1 MIGFLFL
8 LRNIEKKCTFISMK
22 KPISHTQKTLNVW
35 AIVLILW
42 SVYRTYFKTEMP
54 LWFDEFIAK
63 PAIFLI
69 PVHYFITHIEKKK
82 FLEGVDLTLKHF
94 RADFVI
100 GLGSGLLFLI
110 SGITAYVMR
119 HSSWPQILDI
129 FTPEIFLYTVIVAFA
144 SSITEEILSRGFVLK
159 RMYEE
164 SKNTISSVFL
174 SSFLFFFLHIP
185 ILFTDPNVRG
195 AMLLQVMV
203 TDILLSFAV
212 SFIYLQRRNLI
223 IPILIHAFYN
233 LSIYLFL
240 Q

>member
-1 MIGFLFL
+1 
-8 LRNIEKKCTFISMK
+8 MK

-42 SVYRTYFKTEMP
+42 SLYRTYFKTELP
-54 LWFDEFIAK
+54 VWFDEFVAK

-69 PVHYFITHIEKKK
+69 PVHYFITHVEKND
-82 FLEGVDLTLKHF
+82 FLEGVDFISKKFKTDIL
-94 RADFVI
+94 I
-100 GLGSGLLFLI
+100 GLGAGLLFVV
-110 SGITAYVMR
+110 SGLTAYVIR
-119 HSSWPQILDI
+119 NLAWPPFIDM
-129 FTPEIFLYTVIVAFA
+129 FTPSILIYTICVALA

-159 RMYEE
+159 RLYAE
-164 SKNTISSVFL
+164 SKNMFSSVFL

-185 ILFTDPNVRG
+185 ILFSDPNMRG
-195 AMLLQVMV
+195 SVLIQVMM
-203 TDILLSFAV
+203 TDLLLSFAV
-212 SFIYLQRRNLI
+212 SFIYLQRRSVI

>member
-1 MIGFLFL
+1 
-8 LRNIEKKCTFISMK
+8 MK
-22 KPISHTQKTLNVW
+22 KPISHTQKTLNIW

-42 SVYRTYFKTEMP
+42 SAYRTYFKVELP
-54 LWFDEFIAK
+54 VWFDEFIAK

-69 PVHYFITHIEKKK
+69 PVYYFITHIEKGK
-82 FLEGVDLTLKHF
+82 FLEGVDLTPKHF
-94 RADFVI
+94 RSDFLI
-100 GLGSGLLFLI
+100 GFGAGLLFLV
-110 SGITAYVMR
+110 SGLLAYFMR
-119 HSSWPQILDI
+119 HQSLPHVLDI
-129 FTPEIFLYTVIVAFA
+129 FSPALFLYTLLVAFA

-159 RMYEE
+159 RLFAE
-164 SKNTISSVFL
+164 SKNALSAVFL

-185 ILFTDPNVRG
+185 ILFSDPNLRG
-195 AMLLQVMV
+195 AVLLQVMA

-212 SFIYLQRRNLI
+212 SFIYLQRRNVI